1 MDLTFLVAENKKFN
15 VRSAAIIKY
24 QDNFFLSKR
33 EDKDYYSIPGG
44 RVSFGEDS
52 KSTIIRELKE
62 ELDFDIP
69 FTTPKLLRIVENFF
83 QFKDGTFFHEYLF
96 IYEIEVP
103 AKYFAKGDFINLEN
117 PAMHMKWY
125 QKEDFLKLNV
135 KPKVVKE
142 CLSDNSFKHLILKEL

>member
-24 QDNFFLSKR
+24 QDNFLLSKR

-62 ELDFDIP
+62 ELDF
-69 FTTPKLLRIVENFF
+69 ENFF

-96 IYEIEVP
+96 IYEIKVP